1 MNQEFAKRAIYKV
14 TIKVQCLCAVRFN
27 MHKTLISFF
36 CLRVYFSAVNNI
48 RLHLTYI
55 PSKIILVLLILKRC
69 IGMDKERKNN
79 PHLGHVYLKPV
90 WG

>member
-1 MNQEFAKRAIYKV
+1 MDSNIYFPV
-14 TIKVQCLCAVRFN
+14 SVSIFPT
-27 MHKTLISFF
+27 
-36 CLRVYFSAVNNI
+36 VNNI
-48 RLHLTYI
+48 RLHLTYNL
-55 PSKIILVLLILKRC
+55 SKIMLVLLMLKRC

>member
-1 MNQEFAKRAIYKV
+1 MCGLTRVIEPLEEIYSN
-14 TIKVQCLCAVRFN
+14 I
-27 MHKTLISFF
+27 FF
-36 CLRVYFSAVNNI
+36 SVFVSIFPTVNNI
-48 RLHLTYI
+48 RLHLTYNL
-55 PSKIILVLLILKRC
+55 SKMLVLLILKRC